1 MIYFAALQSIDLI
14 FEPRANFFAIL
25 FSFSFNCFFYVAG
38 QLDIDMDFSFKS
50 WNFPTEFLQ
59 QLVNNKGRI
68 FKKSFPLESHLVM
81 LN

>member
-1 MIYFAALQSIDLI
+1 MIMQVYKYTFTKTALKLTKSYI
-14 FEPRANFFAIL
+14 NF
-25 FSFSFNCFFYVAG
+25 
-38 QLDIDMDFSFKS
+38 MRRPWEFSFKS